1 MSRGASRSVGL
12 GGLPWVLVL
21 GLALTL
27 GFDRLWFALD
37 SHIPG
42 WDEADYLNGALAYW
56 RLLGGLGDS
65 PLISGDG
72 VGDGWRSFWQLAPK
86 IPPLVSV
93 LTVPFFRLFGP
104 GIDSATGLI
113 TLLTVPLVLVIYDLG
128 SRLFKPAVGLWGAGL
143 CLLLPGLYGA
153 RLDYMLDYP
162 VTVAVAVAFW
172 GLTRWWW
179 AERRVGQW
187 GWAIV
192 GGVLM
197 GLALLTKQTAL
208 LFLLGPAVWV
218 LLASLRR
225 RRWGRLVQWLLA
237 AWLALRML
245 WPWWTT
251 NWLLILASNKRASLD
266 SALKEGDPLLFDWR
280 AWTYYLE
287 HLPHYLSWPLLLGAI
302 AGVVIWLSGAI
313 QLYRQKRV
321 RLILPRLRADRWLW
335 WFCLSAYGLCSLS
348 PNKDG
353 RYFLAALP
361 VFSLILARGLLLLT
375 GTLKG
380 IRWGA
385 LGLVGVTMVV
395 QLLPL
400 PWPEVQRLANV
411 LSPGA
416 AHSAQLNRDWPQE
429 AVIAEMIQQDPYL
442 KSTLGVLP
450 STAELNQHNV
460 SFVGGLRGFQVQGRQ
475 VGVRMGD
482 LDADRRSLDWFL
494 TKTGDQG
501 SIPASQRAIVQAI
514 EADSEF
520 QLKRSWPL
528 ADGSQLNLYHRVQP
542 SLEVLPLE
550 ALSEAIPL
558 DRKPQGQPV
567 QLSLTLPKRATPNQP
582 VPVTYE
588 WSGTWSALHRG
599 IVLLSWVPAGGVG
612 LVPSMSGLG
621 GTPGELQPDPPDLKP
636 ATGSK
641 GKSPIVQSPI
651 AKPPIVQPPTAS
663 NPSFRPPLADR
674 LVQPMAKG
682 FGLPGAGRVNPH
694 LSEPG
699 WIHDHGIALGFLN
712 APPNGSARSPLRVTE
727 RLAMLSG
734 ATGRY
739 HLEALY
745 LDRLTQQTLA
755 LEIPVTEL
763 EVTAGAID
771 LPAPELDWLTQL
783 RQWALLLPQGTTALA
798 PAFESIAR
806 VNQYDPF
813 QDYLN
818 QAALSLE
825 VRLKQKPWV
834 LDWAYSLALAQVIR
848 RDAGGAIGAFHHVAA
863 LDPREMAQNYLAFV
877 QLYDLNPR
885 EADRAIE
892 QAVAIDP
899 KNRETQQLSAVSALL
914 QGDVFRL
921 VRVGRLLLGS

>member
-1 MSRGASRSVGL
+1 MMGLFSMSRSQGESQAGFL
-12 GGLPWVLVL
+12 GLPWLLGLGLVL
-21 GLALTL
+21 TL
-27 GFDRLWFALD
+27 VCDRLWFAVD
-37 SHIPG
+37 SHIPS

-56 RLLGGLGDS
+56 RLLGGAGDS
-65 PLISGDG
+65 PVSGDG
-72 VGDGWRSFWQLAPK
+72 GWRSFWQLAPK

-104 GIDSATGLI
+104 GIDAATGLI
-113 TLLTVPLVLVIYDLG
+113 TLLTVPLVWVIYDLG

-143 CLLLPGLYGA
+143 CLVLPGLYGA

-179 AERRVGQW
+179 ADQRRSQW
-187 GWAIV
+187 IWAIA
-192 GGVLM
+192 GGLLM
-197 GLALLTKQTAL
+197 GLALLTKQTSL
-208 LFLLGPAVWV
+208 IFLLGPAVWTLV
-218 LLASLRR
+218 VSLRR
-225 RRWGRLVQWLLA
+225 RRWGRLAQWLLA
-237 AWLALRML
+237 AWLAQQLL

-251 NWLLILASNKRASLD
+251 NWLLILTSNKRASLD
-266 SALKEGDPLLFDWR
+266 SAIKEGDPSLLDWR

-287 HLPHYLSWPLLLGAI
+287 HLPHYLSWPLLVGAI
-302 AGVVIWLSGAI
+302 AGILFWLSGAI
-313 QLYRQKRV
+313 QLYRKKRV

-335 WFCLSAYGLCSLS
+335 WFGLSAYGLCSLS

-361 VFSLILARGLLLLT
+361 VLSLIVARGLLLLT
-375 GTLKG
+375 GKLKG

-385 LGLVGVTMVV
+385 LGLAGLTMVV

-400 PWPEVQRLANV
+400 PWPEVQRLANAF
-411 LSPGA
+411 SPGGG
-416 AHSAQLNRDWPQE
+416 HPAQLNRDWPQE

-450 STAELNQHNV
+450 STADLNQHNV
-460 SFVGGLRGFQVQGRQ
+460 SFVGGLQGFQVQGRQ

-520 QLKRSWPL
+520 QIQRSWPL
-528 ADGSQLNLYHRVQP
+528 ADGGQLNLHHRVQP
-542 SLEVLPLE
+542 RLEVLPLE

-567 QLSLTLPKRATPNQP
+567 QLSLTLPKRVTPNQP

-599 IVLLSWVPAGGVG
+599 IVLLSWIPEGGVG
-612 LVPSMSGLG
+612 LTPSMPGFGSLG
-621 GTPGELQPDPPDLKP
+621 AGSQSVDPPDVKP
-636 ATGSK
+636 S
-641 GKSPIVQSPI
+641 GKAKAPI
-651 AKPPIVQPPTAS
+651 ARATKTPVPPPAQRPARPLSLPADPSTPAS
-663 NPSFRPPLADR
+663 A
-674 LVQPMAKG
+674 
-682 FGLPGAGRVNPH
+682 LPGRLAPANPQ

-699 WIHDHGIALGFLN
+699 WIHDHGIALGFLK
-712 APPNGSARSPLRVTE
+712 APPPGAARSPLRVTE

-734 ATGRY
+734 APGRY

-818 QAALSLE
+818 QAALSLT

-863 LDPREMAQNYLAFV
+863 LDPSEIAQNYLAFV

-885 EADRAIE
+885 EADRAIA
-892 QAVAIDP
+892 QAGSIDP
-899 KNRETQQLSAVSALL
+899 RNRETQQLSAISALFQGDILRLIRLGRLL
-914 QGDVFRL
+914 QGR
-921 VRVGRLLLGS
+921 